1 MSIQQI
7 NFISTI
13 QVKYYRD
20 TYAEHPD
27 DRVNIEYTV
36 PLENDEALVTI
47 NGVYDQVKGDHEF
60 EEFRYVN
67 HVVVYLLNC

>member
-1 MSIQQI
+1 LSIQYYL
-7 NFISTI
+7 

-36 PLENDEALVTI
+36 PLENNDALVSL
-47 NGVYDQVKGDHEF
+47 NGLYEQVKGGHEF
-60 EEFRYVN
+60 EEFRYAVF
-67 HVVVYLLNC
+67 YFRRSKL